1 MTDEIYEKIL
11 YDGAEHVPFASVA
24 PDLFTLTFNGLS
36 KGISAGLAF
45 GRRGCW

>member
-11 YDGAEHVPFASVA
+11 YDGAEHVPFAASHQT
-24 PDLFTLTFNGLS
+24 LFTLTFNGLS
-36 KGISAGLAF
+36 KAYRLAGF